1 VFGPSLLKEVGSE
14 LGAGYLRG
22 DRQDRNAAALAIME
36 SINEMEIARPTAS
49 CADRKF
55 ACNLRFASGREGGD
69 LFVADHHPVDAIVS
83 ADGVGKAVERV
94 AGDSIDTLHS
104 SSHECLDDYIGD
116 LDQHFLSEH
125 LRLDAILRFNGLAP
139 RAPANY
145 LGRPHHAS
153 DATACYSAY
162 VISNKPRPQTETGWD
177 SRRKCRRPDLDMVK
191 QSPLDGGIEERRGQS
206 SWHTACAIGGK

>member
-1 VFGPSLLKEVGSE
+1 
-14 LGAGYLRG
+14 
-22 DRQDRNAAALAIME
+22 
-36 SINEMEIARPTAS
+36 
-49 CADRKF
+49 
-55 ACNLRFASGREGGD
+55 
-69 LFVADHHPVDAIVS
+69 
-83 ADGVGKAVERV
+83 
-94 AGDSIDTLHS
+94 
-104 SSHECLDDYIGD
+104 
-116 LDQHFLSEH
+116 
-125 LRLDAILRFNGLAP
+125 LDAILRFNGLAP

>member
-1 VFGPSLLKEVGSE
+1 
-14 LGAGYLRG
+14 
-22 DRQDRNAAALAIME
+22 ME

-83 ADGVGKAVERV
+83 ADGIGKSVERV
-94 AGDSIDTLHS
+94 TGDSVDTLDARFQEGLNDNIS
-104 SSHECLDDYIGD
+104 D
-116 LDQHFLSEH
+116 LGQSFLSEH
-125 LRLDAILRFNGLAP
+125 LRLDAIFRFNGLATL
-139 RAPANY
+139 APANY

-162 VISNKPRPQTETGWD
+162 VISNEPKPQTETGWD
-177 SRRKCRRPDLDMVK
+177 SCRKCRRPDLDMVK
-191 QSPLDGGIEERRGQS
+191 QSPFDGGHARVPWAIELAHCVRHWR
-206 SWHTACAIGGK
+206 